1 MSGIDYGMGQTNIDH
16 ETGIRYGVIHQH
28 HVLQA
33 WCDESEADYG
43 EPHCPKCGNEAS
55 VGVSHTETND
65 DGSVT
70 CWTEHPDECED
81 YEVSGCGDYRCDDCR
96 IMFDSDEAYG
106 DEPIG
111 HYLRD
116 DDEYVAQRYGD
127 DGDILVLRSPYYT
140 LCSFCSPCA
149 PGAGYLTTPGSV
161 KAYCFGPDWFDNEPC
176 PYKVYR
182 VDNDELV
189 YDPEE
194 SDHEDA

>member
-33 WCDESEADYG
+33 WCDGSEGDYG
-43 EPHCPKCGNEAS
+43 YPHCPKCGNEA
-55 VGVSHTETND
+55 VD
-65 DGSVT
+65 F
-70 CWTEHPDECED
+70 DEDKHADYDPLASGMCCDVACE
-81 YEVSGCGDYRCDDCR
+81 DCR
-96 IMFDSDEAYG
+96 IYIDASDAYG

-111 HYLRD
+111 HYLK
-116 DDEYVAQRYGD
+116 DEEYEAVQYGD
-127 DGDILVLRSPYYT
+127 DGDIFVTKSPYYT
-140 LCSFCSPCA
+140 LCRFCSPCA
-149 PGAGYLTTPGSV
+149 PGAGYLTSPGNV

-189 YDPEE
+189 YDPE
-194 SDHEDA
+194 DTDAADLS